1 MNKFRVLF
9 PVLFLL
15 AIGFSSCQTGRD
27 ISKENF
33 PSACNDKLYLELQK
47 RDSSTYTQFE
57 KNYFRKMQAEC
68 INGVNTKEHAEKQEA
83 GEKVV
88 LGIAIA
94 GGIAVAIIVGF
105 LLVGYK
111 Q

>member
-1 MNKFRVLF
+1 
-9 PVLFLL
+9 
-15 AIGFSSCQTGRD
+15 
-27 ISKENF
+27 
-33 PSACNDKLYLELQK
+33 
-47 RDSSTYTQFE
+47 
-57 KNYFRKMQAEC
+57 MQAEC